1 MAGADTERTIQR
13 IPQQF
18 EEGDCSL
25 PRITM
30 DDYTQ
35 MYLANRTLGVE
46 IVKDPDDRSP
56 VEDALENKGV
66 ANG

>member
-1 MAGADTERTIQR
+1 
-13 IPQQF
+13 
-18 EEGDCSL
+18 
-25 PRITM
+25 M